1 MLELFFTTLLCLMSL
16 FPKDGV
22 MVDLMPSKSLLSIS
36 SQINS
41 SVFFFLIYI
50 YIHVYKEEWGKCY
63 NVTGEAQT

>member
-22 MVDLMPSKSLLSIS
+22 MVDLMPSKSLLSPYPF
-36 SQINS
+36 QINS
-41 SVFFFLIYI
+41 SVFFLSYI
-50 YIHVYKEEWGKCY
+50 YIHVYKEEWGKCC